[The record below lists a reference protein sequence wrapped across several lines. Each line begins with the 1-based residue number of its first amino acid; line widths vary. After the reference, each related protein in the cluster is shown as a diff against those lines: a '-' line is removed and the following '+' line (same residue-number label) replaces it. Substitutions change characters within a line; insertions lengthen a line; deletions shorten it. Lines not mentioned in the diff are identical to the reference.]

1 MKSLYTKYISVWK
14 NQENSLDTLYNCL
27 VRKNYK
33 IVLDDY
39 YNITIKNTEEKEIP
53 AFCCHLDTVQQRKP
67 ELKLLDD
74 KILMS
79 VNEAG
84 VGGDDKCGIVAC
96 LELLERIPC
105 KVIMFREEER
115 GCIGSRIYNNESL
128 KNNRFLIEVDR
139 KGSSD
144 LITSI
149 GGVRLCSK
157 EFEKLL
163 KKSFDGYKP
172 TEGFLT
178 DIKVIEKADIN
189 MANVSA
195 GYYYPHTAKEYVDLS
210 VLQKTISCL
219 ENFAKKYTEKEIF
232 VRDNSLAKMLAPDL
246 QPKRTRIEEY
256 YENMFENDIINN

>member
-1 MKSLYTKYISVWK
+1 MKELYTKYTNIWK
-14 NQENSLDTLYNCL
+14 NQENSLDTLYNSL
-27 VRKNYK
+27 AKKNYK

-39 YNITIKNTEEKEIP
+39 YNITIKNTGEKEVP
-53 AFCCHLDTVQQRKP
+53 AFCCHLDTVQQHKP
-67 ELKLLDD
+67 DLKLLDD

-79 VNEAG
+79 VNEVG

-96 LELLERIPC
+96 LELLEKIPC

-115 GCIGSRIYNNESL
+115 GCIGSRLYNNESL
-128 KNNRFLIEVDR
+128 KNNKFLIEIDR

-163 KKSFDGYKP
+163 KKSFDGYKS

-178 DIKVIEKADIN
+178 DVKVLEKANIN

-219 ENFAKKYTEKEIF
+219 ENFANKYTQKEIF
-232 VRDNSLAKMLAPDL
+232 VRDESSFKTLTSSLV
-246 QPKRTRIEEY
+246 PKKTRIEEY